1 MRRPPVIL
9 RLKTAT
15 LDLGART
22 HIMGVLNVTPDS
34 FSDGGR
40 LMAGA
45 RPDVARAVKE
55 ALRMVEDG
63 ADIIDV
69 GGESTR
75 PGSTGVSQAEEIDRV
90 CPVIE
95 AIVRNT
101 PVPVSVDTYR
111 PATAKAAMDAGAS
124 IINDISG
131 MSFDTDMP
139 CVAAKTGAAVVL
151 MHMKGTPQDMQAD
164 PRYGDLVGE
173 VAAFLR
179 DAAKRAEAAGVPH
192 DRIMLDVGI
201 GFGKTLEHN
210 LELIRRHSE
219 FLALGYPLVLG
230 VSRKAFIGRL
240 TGGAEPGD
248 RLEGTLAASVLGIAG
263 GACIIRVHD
272 VKAAKR
278 AAQVADAVISGQ
290 V

>member
-1 MRRPPVIL
+1 MRRPAAIL

-15 LDLGART
+15 LDLRART

-40 LMAGA
+40 LMAGG
-45 RPDVARAVKE
+45 RPDLGRVVE
-55 ALRMVEDG
+55 DALRMVEDG

-75 PGSTGVSQAEEIDRV
+75 PGSKGISGAEETDRV
-90 CPVIE
+90 CPVVE

-101 PVPVSVDTYR
+101 TAPVSVDTYR

-131 MSFDTDMP
+131 MTFDMDMP
-139 CVAAKTGAAVVL
+139 GVAAVTGAAVVL
-151 MHMKGTPQDMQAD
+151 MHMKGTPQDMQTD
-164 PRYGDLVGE
+164 PRYDDLVGE
-173 VAAFLR
+173 VGAFLR
-179 DAAKRAEAAGVPH
+179 DAAARAVAAGVPPGM
-192 DRIMLDVGI
+192 IMLDVGI

-230 VSRKAFIGRL
+230 VSRKAFIGRI
-240 TGGAEPGD
+240 TGGAEPCD
-248 RLEGTLAASVLGIAG
+248 RLEGTIAASVLGIAG
-263 GACIIRVHD
+263 GACIVRVHD
-272 VKAAKR
+272 VKSAKR
-278 AAQVADAVISGQ
+278 AAQVADAILSGQ